1 MTSPKLGLF
10 NDLILSYCPF
20 SRCRK
25 KVHFMN
31 RFFVLFSGLVKLGTH
46 CVLGKKVAIK
56 IVNKEKLSE
65 SVLQKEQQSF
75 PKQSSVT
82 NEP

>member
-1 MTSPKLGLF
+1 VRERSPVYE
-10 NDLILSYCPF
+10 LIFC
-20 SRCRK
+20 
-25 KVHFMN
+25 
-31 RFFVLFSGLVKLGTH
+31 LFSGLVKLGTH

-75 PKQSSVT
+75 PNQRSVT

>member
-1 MTSPKLGLF
+1 
-10 NDLILSYCPF
+10 LS
-20 SRCRK
+20 
-25 KVHFMN
+25 
-31 RFFVLFSGLVKLGTH
+31 FSGLVKLGTH

-75 PKQSSVT
+75 ANQIYVT
-82 NEP
+82 YEP

>member
-1 MTSPKLGLF
+1 
-10 NDLILSYCPF
+10 
-20 SRCRK
+20 
-25 KVHFMN
+25 MN
-31 RFFVLFSGLVKLGTH
+31 RFFVFFTGLVKLGTH

-75 PKQSSVT
+75 PNQISVAY
-82 NEP
+82 EP